1 MRKNLSKIAVLMAIT
16 LLLTTLCSCA
26 KKTESIMPSEYVIQY
41 TDNLG
46 VHNINVTS
54 GSVYSLDVLPE
65 KYGYEFLGLFDAK
78 TGGTQYI
85 DETGSSLS
93 AFTDNKNMVLFPQ
106 FKAKEYTL
114 ILDYQGAAV
123 TGSRSMTISYDSVI
137 SELPINLSLEYKNF
151 TGWYTEPNGKGIQI
165 ADEYGVLP
173 ANNKVT
179 ETIFDLSRTDNT
191 IYLYAGFENVKYTVT
206 FYFENNN
213 NPEEIKVEHGTDIKD
228 IVPETRVNGNAVL
241 TWSKIKNDTN
251 KEYVFTGKVTDDL
264 VLYATEYAPVIN
276 FDENGGEEV
285 IPVVARAGSSVSL
298 PTPTRENYKFIEW
311 QDENGNTYN
320 STTMPTQSVTLK
332 AVWQAKLVFDENGG
346 TEVTD
351 ISKAVGESI
360 TLPTPEKEG
369 FIFAGWYTVDKE
381 RYTSTIMP
389 STAVVLKAGWY
400 KAKEETI
407 VKIASTEV
415 IYIDLI
421 KPSTDK
427 CENGLSTNQLSD
439 DYVYGLYF
447 NFASQFGF
455 QNTSVTIEWHFKS
468 RRIDKS
474 SNLTKD
480 KMHFD
485 FYSAKAISSTNLL
498 DAKTIDID
506 NSAYKDYTFT
516 STFEITD
523 SLYVFWYC
531 NEKPSGY
538 ANNSCIKDLYYTIR
552 YPDTTK
558 LYL

>member
-206 FYFENNN
+206 FYFEDNN

-228 IVPETRVNGNAVL
+228 VVPETRVNGNAVL

-264 VLYATEYAPVIN
+264 VLYATEYAPVID

-285 IPVVARAGSSVSL
+285 IPVVARTGSSISL
-298 PTPTRENYKFIEW
+298 PAPTRENYKFIEW
-311 QDENGNTYN
+311 QDENGNSYN
-320 STTMPTQSVTLK
+320 STTMPAESVTLK

-346 TEVTD
+346 TEVSD
-351 ISKAVGESI
+351 ISKAVSESI

-369 FIFAGWYTVDKE
+369 FIFAGWYTAEKE
-381 RYTSTIMP
+381 KYESKTMP
-389 STAVVLKAGWY
+389 ATGIALKAGWY
-400 KAKEETI
+400 AEKTESI
-407 VKIASTEV
+407 RRIAADKRVHEYMKSS
-415 IYIDLI
+415 
-421 KPSTDK
+421 PSTDTYCYEVNVQDYLTEGIVTSLTIDWHLQVK
-427 CENGLSTNQLSD
+427 TDSDFSGSIIEYANIYSRKEVMSEYLIWQGTIGENIAQTYKSINFTTTLNVTDNIFIMFYCNYNNSGSYAHQHRWVDLSD
-439 DYVYGLYF
+439 F
-447 NFASQFGF
+447 
-455 QNTSVTIEWHFKS
+455 
-468 RRIDKS
+468 
-474 SNLTKD
+474 
-480 KMHFD
+480 
-485 FYSAKAISSTNLL
+485 
-498 DAKTIDID
+498 
-506 NSAYKDYTFT
+506 
-516 STFEITD
+516 
-523 SLYVFWYC
+523 
-531 NEKPSGY
+531 
-538 ANNSCIKDLYYTIR
+538 YYTIH

>member
-123 TGSRSMTISYDSVI
+123 TGSRSMTVSYDSAI
-137 SELPINLSLEYKNF
+137 SELPMNLSLENKEF
-151 TGWYTEPNGKGIQI
+151 KGWYTQPNGQGTQI

-179 ETIFDLSRTDNT
+179 EMIFDLSRTDNT

-206 FYFENNN
+206 FYFEDNN
-213 NPEEIKVEHGTDIKD
+213 NPEEIKVEHGTNIKD
-228 IVPETRVNGNAVL
+228 VVPETRVNGNAVL
-241 TWSKIKNDTN
+241 SWSKIKNDIN

-264 VLYATEYAPVIN
+264 VLYATEYAPVIDFN
-276 FDENGGEEV
+276 ENGGEEV

-311 QDENGNTYN
+311 QDENGNSYN
-320 STTMPTQSVTLK
+320 STTMPAESITLK
-332 AVWQAKLVFDENGG
+332 AVWQAKIVFDENGG
-346 TEVTD
+346 TKVTD

-369 FIFAGWYTVDKE
+369 FIFAGWYTIEKE
-381 RYTSTIMP
+381 KYESNTMP
-389 STAVVLKAGWY
+389 AVGIALKAGWY
-400 KAKEETI
+400 ATMEKTITLVENNVNKKLVVDSNTLSVKNRLKIDLSDIFSNINNNGVEIIYTVNFKWGNTYKYYKGEGQIALYDGSDFNSSYQLCKKTLSHSDECDTYIKETMSGISTI
-407 VKIASTEV
+407 HNNVLYLYYAGKGDLHITLSGGYGGDIGFFD
-415 IYIDLI
+415 IYI
-421 KPSTDK
+421 
-427 CENGLSTNQLSD
+427 E
-439 DYVYGLYF
+439 
-447 NFASQFGF
+447 
-455 QNTSVTIEWHFKS
+455 
-468 RRIDKS
+468 
-474 SNLTKD
+474 
-480 KMHFD
+480 
-485 FYSAKAISSTNLL
+485 LL
-498 DAKTIDID
+498 
-506 NSAYKDYTFT
+506 
-516 STFEITD
+516 
-523 SLYVFWYC
+523 
-531 NEKPSGY
+531 
-538 ANNSCIKDLYYTIR
+538 